1 MLPKGGWEP
10 KDEKREELGQNSS
23 QKNVMLGG
31 ICALG
36 SPCIPVAAG
45 STQSSCTGGLEN
57 SSGLFLHAKGLWF
70 GEAGHECC
78 GISSKLAGSVGLEA
92 GTSSTPDPP
101 PVLRSFNS
109 F

>member
-1 MLPKGGWEP
+1 MHRVPLASLCLPA
-10 KDEKREELGQNSS
+10 GQSE
-23 QKNVMLGG
+23 
-31 ICALG
+31 
-36 SPCIPVAAG
+36 

-57 SSGLFLHAKGLWF
+57 LSGLFLHTKGLWF

-101 PVLRSFNS
+101 PCPEEFYFLLKDLGVRARLCPGEGPG
-109 F
+109 